1 MLYWGGRMDF
11 LLNEQS
17 LQGQF
22 KNVEEFLESIKP
34 VIQCINII
42 HECPE
47 VSIYKT
53 MNFNERKITE
63 NERIC
68 DLARGQVSDELL
80 HLQLSLDNEIYSRP
94 FWDDNPE
101 QDLDLEYLCEG
112 ENVSC
117 TSLSE
122 AAVRKDALLSFALER
137 FMDCVIVIT
146 SKEKTYSI
154 PSVHTPKYL
163 VEQYKNVLKID
174 RTTIL
179 KTKYDGTRVDCTTL
193 ETEYGA
199 DILEEKEFKML
210 ISTLDKIV
218 EHDSWESIGRDDGLE
233 YKKYTP
239 SPKNNWFRDGKYR
252 GKTIMKFRYSKV
264 MRCFG
269 YRKGDKLRLL
279 RLERDHSISDNG

>member
-1 MLYWGGRMDF
+1 MLYWGGRMNF

-22 KNVEEFLESIKP
+22 KNAEEFLQSAKP
-34 VIQCINII
+34 VIQCIRKI
-42 HECPE
+42 HEYSE
-47 VSIYKT
+47 MIIYKT
-53 MNFNERKITE
+53 MNFSECKITKDK
-63 NERIC
+63 RIC
-68 DLARGQVSDELL
+68 DLARCQVSDELL
-80 HLQLSLDNEIYSRP
+80 NFQLSLDNEVYAYP
-94 FWDDNPE
+94 FWDNNPQQNLE
-101 QDLDLEYLCEG
+101 QEYLYEG

-117 TSLSE
+117 TSLAE
-122 AAVRKDALLSFALER
+122 AAVRKDALLSFALEK
-137 FMDCVIVIT
+137 FMDCVIPIR
-146 SKEKTYSI
+146 SKEKLYQIFSI
-154 PSVHTPKYL
+154 HTPKYL
-163 VEQYKNVLKID
+163 IEQYSDVLEIDRKTMLKI
-174 RTTIL
+174 R
-179 KTKYDGTRVDCTTL
+179 YEGTRIDCTTL

-199 DILEEKEFKML
+199 DILEKSEFNML
-210 ISTLDKIV
+210 ISTLDKLV